1 MAFTN
6 EPTDEEFF
14 SALHSSKRP
23 GQSSDNVD
31 VANESFTVYNPV
43 DDSFEGWPT
52 GVVEDMPRSDAT
64 SNADKSKDIFHD
76 NSQYIQDVRVGTLR
90 ATDNL
95 PGNRHVDMDVSDTI
109 NESPDDVLARQI
121 AEQDLPPGVS
131 AVEQQ
136 EIMMRLLTQQL
147 RRGDDADAVVSPE
160 LEQRLRE

>member
-1 MAFTN
+1 MAFNN

-14 SALHSSKRP
+14 SALQSEQRSR
-23 GQSSDNVD
+23 QSSSN
-31 VANESFTVYNPV
+31 AGTGESFTVYNPV

-52 GVVEDMPRSDAT
+52 GIVEDLPRSDSM
-64 SNADKSKDIFHD
+64 SNVEENKDTFND
-76 NSQYIQDVRVGTLR
+76 NSQLIPDGRDGTLAVPNSPLR
-90 ATDNL
+90 NEHADT
-95 PGNRHVDMDVSDTI
+95 DVSDTI
-109 NESPDDVLARQI
+109 NESPDDALARQI

-147 RRGDDADAVVSPE
+147 RRGDDAEREVSPE